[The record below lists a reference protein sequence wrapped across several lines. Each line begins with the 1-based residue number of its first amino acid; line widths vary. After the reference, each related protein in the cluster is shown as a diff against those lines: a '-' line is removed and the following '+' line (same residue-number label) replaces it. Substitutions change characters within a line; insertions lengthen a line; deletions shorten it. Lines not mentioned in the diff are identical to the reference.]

1 MAVRV
6 TTAKLPLPRPHPQ
19 IFFTRDGRKTTFRR
33 ILIEKRLIGRSKDMQ
48 AKAKTIGDF
57 KLHESDTGSA
67 DVQIALLT
75 QRINHLT
82 EHLQKNLK
90 DHGSRRG
97 LLMMVGQRR
106 RLLDYLQTT
115 DLTRYQ
121 AVTKK
126 LKLRK

>member
-1 MAVRV
+1 
-6 TTAKLPLPRPHPQ
+6 
-19 IFFTRDGRKTTFRR
+19 
-33 ILIEKRLIGRSKDMQ
+33 MQ
-48 AKAKTIGDF
+48 AKAKTITDF
-57 KLHESDTGSA
+57 KIHERDTGSA

-82 EHLQKNLK
+82 EHLQQNKK
-90 DHGSRRG
+90 DHSSRRG

-115 DLTRYQ
+115 DLSRYQ

>member
-1 MAVRV
+1 ME
-6 TTAKLPLPRPHPQ
+6 AK
-19 IFFTRDGRKTTFRR
+19 
-33 ILIEKRLIGRSKDMQ
+33 S
-48 AKAKTIGDF
+48 KTIDGF
-57 KLHESDTGSA
+57 KLHERDTGSA

-82 EHLQKNLK
+82 EHLQKNKK
-90 DHGSRRG
+90 DHSSRRG

-106 RLLDYLQTT
+106 RLLDYLQSV

>member
-1 MAVRV
+1 
-6 TTAKLPLPRPHPQ
+6 
-19 IFFTRDGRKTTFRR
+19 
-33 ILIEKRLIGRSKDMQ
+33 MQ
-48 AKAKTIGDF
+48 AKVKTIGDF
-57 KLHESDTGSA
+57 KLHERDTGSA

-82 EHLQKNLK
+82 EHLQKNVK

-106 RLLDYLQTT
+106 RLLDYLQST
-115 DLTRYQ
+115 DVSRYQ